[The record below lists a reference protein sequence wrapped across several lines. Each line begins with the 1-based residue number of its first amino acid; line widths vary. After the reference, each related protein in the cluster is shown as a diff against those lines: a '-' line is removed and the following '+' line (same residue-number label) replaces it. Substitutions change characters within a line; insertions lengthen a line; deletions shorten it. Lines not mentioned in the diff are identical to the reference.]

1 MTAVIN
7 ATHLSRTFPGNPP
20 IHALRDATLRVEPG
34 EKLAIYGPSGAGK
47 STLLNL
53 LGLLDAPTSGSYTVL
68 GEETASMPARTKDHL
83 RSQAIGFVFQQF
95 HILGHR
101 TTRENI
107 DLKLSIARTPTTTRT
122 RLIDEALDKVGLTHR
137 THSHARNLS
146 GGEKQRLAIA
156 RAIVNKPQIVL
167 ADEPTG
173 NLDARNTDLILTL
186 LDDFSA
192 AGIAIVVITHSDRTA
207 AWSHR
212 NVYIHDGVLTD
223 TPPRS

>member
-7 ATHLSRTFPGNPP
+7 AHQLSRSFPGTPP
-20 IHALRDATLRVEPG
+20 IHALRDATLSVEPG
-34 EKLAIYGPSGAGK
+34 EKVAIYGPSGAGK

-53 LGLLDAPTSGSYTVL
+53 LGLLDGPTTGSYTVL
-68 GEETASMPARTKDHL
+68 GEETATMPARTKDRL

-95 HILGHR
+95 QILGHR

-107 DLKLSIARTPTTTRT
+107 DLKLSIARIPHAKRA
-122 RLIDEALDKVGLTHR
+122 ALVDDALEKVGLTHR
-137 THSHARNLS
+137 ATSQARNLS

-156 RAIVNKPQIVL
+156 RAIVNRPQLLL

-173 NLDARNTDLILTL
+173 NLDARNTDLVLSL

-192 AGIAIVVITHSDRTA
+192 AGIAVVVITHSDRTA

-212 NVYIHDGVLTD
+212 NVFIYDGVLSA